1 MPRTSLGVTRKPLA
15 RAQTPV
21 WAHPPAW
28 DPWAGSQA
36 QLGEQEARP
45 GVLGSEGPKASVSLY
60 LDFFVSGMPLI
71 GFLGGPQRRRGGM
84 KTLLWLFPFNQQNT

>member
-1 MPRTSLGVTRKPLA
+1 MPRMALGVTRKPLA

-21 WAHPPAW
+21 WARPPAW

-36 QLGEQEARP
+36 QLGEQGARA

-60 LDFFVSGMPLI
+60 LDFFVPGTPLI
-71 GFLGGPQRRRGGM
+71 SFFGGASVQAG
-84 KTLLWLFPFNQQNT
+84 WHENTPLAVPL